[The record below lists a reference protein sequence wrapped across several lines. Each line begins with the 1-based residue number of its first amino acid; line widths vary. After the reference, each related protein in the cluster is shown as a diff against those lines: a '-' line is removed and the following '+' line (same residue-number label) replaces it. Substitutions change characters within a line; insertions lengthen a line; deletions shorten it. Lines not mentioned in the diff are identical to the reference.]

1 LKDIIIQLKSSVKLV
16 EQYLAVMSHRGR
28 GLLEV
33 KPSNNPFF
41 QTTSADVGI
50 RPHENIEWKVEGKTP
65 IFHFS
70 NHNVDGNF
78 SFLYTRESDKI
89 GSQVRKPESKEI
101 KVLTKTEFL
110 KKKVEQAM
118 SVTNSSTG
126 YSDTIIKPSSPFKRS
141 AEDILKVYKHA
152 PKVEDPRYTTSMVRS
167 SNRLHH
173 HLSSSSFII
182 LS

>member
-1 LKDIIIQLKSSVKLV
+1 
-16 EQYLAVMSHRGR
+16 MSHRGR

-41 QTTSADVGI
+41 QATSADVGI
-50 RPHENIEWKVEGKTP
+50 RPHDNIEWKVEGKTP

-78 SFLYTRESDKI
+78 AFLYTRESDRI

-110 KKKVEQAM
+110 KKKVEQALTIT
-118 SVTNSSTG
+118 TNVEGGGG
-126 YSDTIIKPSSPFKRS
+126 YSDTLKPSSPFKRS

-152 PKVEDPRYTTSMVRS
+152 PKVEDPRYTTSMVRVL
-167 SNRLHH
+167 LHK
-173 HLSSSSFII
+173 
-182 LS
+182 